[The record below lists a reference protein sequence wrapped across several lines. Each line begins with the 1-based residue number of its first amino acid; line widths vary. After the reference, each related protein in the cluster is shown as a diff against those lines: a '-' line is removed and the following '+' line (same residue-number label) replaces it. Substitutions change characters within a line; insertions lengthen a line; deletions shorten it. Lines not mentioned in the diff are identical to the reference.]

1 MSRST
6 PEWIGSNDDA
16 AIPRAVKARI
26 ITRQDGK
33 CALTGVKLV
42 IGSIHFDHI
51 VPLRDQKGGHRESN
65 LQAVWDKP
73 HREKTALEATERA
86 KVERLRA
93 KQLGIYPKSKRPLGG
108 GLRRKMDGT
117 VVKR

>member
-6 PEWIGSNDDA
+6 PEWIGKSDDA

-26 ITRQDGK
+26 IAKQDGK

-51 VPLRDQKGGHRESN
+51 IPLRDEKGGHREGN

-73 HREKTALEATERA
+73 HREKTALEATQRA

-93 KQLGIYPKSKRPLGG
+93 KHLGVYPKSKSKIPSRPFA
-108 GLRRKMDGT
+108 
-117 VVKR
+117 KR